1 MTAGDRALTHHRLRR
16 RSRAAE
22 CPSGTPSSPGRGSAT
37 TTARGSPVRGPGG
50 PTGRLGRPSERRRTD
65 PRGGN
70 AQQIREHGPRV
81 RESRRRSLRGPRAAS
96 VRRGTAC
103 PSGEAWMPSGPSPRP
118 PTIPSSRS
126 PGPGA
131 ARGFT
136 PNPPSA
142 GYYAANAALTGLWP
156 GERPFTATAGASG
169 DLAGIDMTVVR
180 GPGSAL
186 RRVCEGPGLRGAGS
200 ARSRV
205 CAARWVCAARGC
217 ALRDPL
223 ASARTRTADRVN
235 RC

>member
-22 CPSGTPSSPGRGSAT
+22 CRSGTPSSPGRGSAT

-70 AQQIREHGPRV
+70 ARQIGGHGPRV

-96 VRRGTAC
+96 VRRG
-103 PSGEAWMPSGPSPRP
+103 
-118 PTIPSSRS
+118 
-126 PGPGA
+126 
-131 ARGFT
+131 T

-200 ARSRV
+200 APPRGLRRPGVRATRPARLRPHADCRPRQPLLSGFVEPRYT
-205 CAARWVCAARGC
+205 CAGRGDKIAAR
-217 ALRDPL
+217 
-223 ASARTRTADRVN
+223 S
-235 RC
+235 